1 MSDLMETVVTGLE
14 KRKGEWPKIAAE
26 LKPNVSYSMISKLGR
41 RKYDSDPSHKKLR
54 LIAEYLI
61 RTAA

>member
-1 MSDLMETVVTGLE
+1 MNDLLETVVMGLE
-14 KRKGEWPKIAAE
+14 RRKGDWPKIAKD

-41 RKYDSDPSHKKLR
+41 RKYDSDPSHRKLR